1 MKVSYTINP
10 NMFFLV
16 TDEAESDKENV
27 VVRPK
32 RQRYRNRR
40 HGFHEEFGRPQ
51 SAHVESNI
59 RSSWVEKT
67 NAYPTISQEMLS
79 AFCAPV
85 NSLEAV
91 DNSWG
96 SGRKPDRPVR
106 SRSKKELNSAS
117 DDHFYSNVPPRHNK
131 RGHKKGSIEP
141 SNEDNHVK
149 TWPRKA
155 LATEKPVV
163 PKRCKS
169 KMAKKPLFPVCSNYQ
184 TWPRRSM
191 VHSPP
196 TAPKRARSRRKVNE
210 QDVSDVR
217 DIEGQIENAA
227 SNILIDAD
235 TLFGAESRFI
245 DEDGTDLDRTQS
257 PHNEKMAI
265 IESGTLN
272 YNLPGESPSE
282 TKILNSNKIPK
293 PLAPNRRKNNK
304 SDSLRK
310 AKHSAAVNYSDA
322 TWPRMSRTMPSV
334 PQRRKPSVKKTEKTE
349 TVVHLDLEKPSKKLP
364 TVPASTPS
372 EDHETNEHGDGESAS
387 SVQADLDQILEIL
400 ASTFPQEATPQELK
414 DNEKTGEIAAE
425 PVVNSNVVTDVD
437 DIIDENPY
445 AEIKQFQKRTPP
457 PRPPPP
463 IYAPAS
469 TSSYSYI
476 YTVPRRKKG
485 ISNSVSPE
493 RPPRTYC
500 TIRPHRPP
508 RKHRPRTPNEIVFES
523 TDQPESSL
531 ARRHSFSGGDE
542 ANKEERDLQSAPIVE
557 RMRARPLPAPPRTK
571 RQRSR
576 SPPHKPPRSRTS
588 SLKRHNPTQLEDT
601 CIPNEEVAAPEN
613 ATNQLQASNIDE
625 YEPIENPAQIEEISV
640 GIQTD
645 PLPEYDESVI
655 IAEPNEIQL
664 DETPEINNNLIYEQ
678 QQQVNAPARDERLP
692 QEQVEPPPLLEPAI
706 MNEQE
711 DNSCPQIIWSAA
723 NSPDPDPDPIRDP
736 TPVPEPVL
744 LREPV
749 PESIVAPSHQQQ
761 QVRAT
766 QVTKETPN
774 KSSTTTSSRN
784 GEDEEADSF
793 SQIPAHF
800 HRSIAPLPPIH
811 IDFPTRLQLSDLD
824 VERLNVREVMA
835 ERLIVSSV
843 DTNSLQVCTSK

>member
-1 MKVSYTINP
+1 M
-10 NMFFLV
+10 

-51 SAHVESNI
+51 SAHAESNI

-67 NAYPTISQEMLS
+67 NTYPTISQEMLS

-96 SGRKPDRPVR
+96 SGHKPDRPVR
-106 SRSKKELNSAS
+106 SRSKKDLNLPS
-117 DDHFYSNVPPRHNK
+117 DDHFYSNVPPRRNK
-131 RGHKKGSIEP
+131 RGKKKSPIESP
-141 SNEDNHVK
+141 NEDNYVK
-149 TWPRKA
+149 TWPCKG
-155 LATEKPVV
+155 LPTEKPVV
-163 PKRCKS
+163 PKRCRS
-169 KMAKKPLFPVCSNYQ
+169 KITKKPLFPVCSNYQ

-196 TAPKRARSRRKVNE
+196 TAPKRTRSRRKINE
-210 QDVSDVR
+210 HDVSDMR
-217 DIEGQIENAA
+217 DLEGQIENCT

-245 DEDGTDLDRTQS
+245 DEDGADLDRTRSLQDEEIVTTE
-257 PHNEKMAI
+257 NCK
-265 IESGTLN
+265 LN
-272 YNLPGESPSE
+272 YNIPGELPHANE
-282 TKILNSNKIPK
+282 NKILNNNKSPK
-293 PLAPNRRKNNK
+293 PLAPNRRKNNQTG
-304 SDSLRK
+304 SLRK
-310 AKHSAAVNYSDA
+310 PKHSQTADYSEA
-322 TWPRMSRTMPSV
+322 TWPRISRTLLPSA
-334 PQRRKPSVKKTEKTE
+334 PQRRKPSMKKTEKTE
-349 TVVHLDLEKPSKKLP
+349 AVVHLDLEKPSKKLP

-400 ASTFPQEATPQELK
+400 ASTFPQEANPQE
-414 DNEKTGEIAAE
+414 NTEIDKKEE
-425 PVVNSNVVTDVD
+425 PATEEATNNAIVQDTEDSF
-437 DIIDENPY
+437 DENPY

-463 IYAPAS
+463 IYAPDS

-476 YTVPRRKKG
+476 YTIPRRKKG
-485 ISNSVSPE
+485 ISHSNSPE

-508 RKHRPRTPNEIVFES
+508 RRHRLDTPNELVFQSEDHS
-523 TDQPESSL
+523 ELSL
-531 ARRHSFSGGDE
+531 ARRHSFSGGDD
-542 ANKEERDLQSAPIVE
+542 AKEQRDLQSAPIVE
-557 RMRARPLPAPPRTK
+557 RMRARPLPAPPRIK

-588 SLKRHNPTQLEDT
+588 SLKRHNPQQLSDI
-601 CIPNEEVAAPEN
+601 CITNEEVAEPRLEN
-613 ATNQLQASNIDE
+613 PANQLASNVDE
-625 YEPIENPAQIEEISV
+625 YEPIENPAQVEEISV

-655 IAEPNEIQL
+655 IAEPNEMQL
-664 DETPEINNNLIYEQ
+664 DGTQNLEINNNLYEQ
-678 QQQVNAPARDERLP
+678 RQEVNGPANERLAL
-692 QEQVEPPPLLEPAI
+692 EQVLVEPPSLPSLEPSI
-706 MNEQE
+706 LNEHE
-711 DNSCPQIIWSAA
+711 DNSCSQIIWSAA
-723 NSPDPDPDPIRDP
+723 NSPDPDPIPESKSISESDLIRSPI
-736 TPVPEPVL
+736 PEPITPTHL
-744 LREPV
+744 HED
-749 PESIVAPSHQQQ
+749 QQ
-761 QVRAT
+761 AT
-766 QVTKETPN
+766 QVKETTN
-774 KSSTTTSSRN
+774 KRKTSNNLSRN
-784 GEDEEADSF
+784 GEDDETDSF
-793 SQIPAHF
+793 SQIPPHF
-800 HRSIAPLPPIH
+800 HRSIAALPPIN

-843 DTNSLQVCTSK
+843 DTNSLQVSM